1 MLDIDRNRDSSMKII
16 IAKKEKE
23 KLFKKDFQSID
34 QKTII
39 QFQSKAVYFILIGN
53 RDNIH

>member
-1 MLDIDRNRDSSMKII
+1 MLDIDRNRDWSMKII

-39 QFQSKAVYFILIGN
+39 QFQSKNVYFILIGN